1 MYKKLSKQ
9 WQGNHRADII
19 ISKKNSSFNYIND
32 ALFVIEVKRKEA
44 PKNEVN
50 EDLKRLAKLKKNNK
64 NIRCFLLYVS
74 ANERPKQFV
83 NKSGKA
89 TKRKI
94 KIDENYIA
102 IVRQVKKAIDKFYTL
117 KNGKKINNAIDKAH
131 YACFIE
137 VKENKI
143 TT

>member
-50 EDLKRLAKLKKNNK
+50 EDLKRLAKLKRSNK

-89 TKRKI
+89 RKRKI